1 MQSVICFK
9 DLKAAALYFDR
20 VLPVSFRYMA
30 GTGSGIVANFPEPI
44 PANALVDI
52 VFDQIPSSK
61 DEHYRLFGRVV
72 DGWGDFANRV
82 QRYRTTKNDSSVNDD
97 YNDLHEAYLHDAA
110 IEGLSPVR
118 QQFSQF
124 AESLGI
130 HASAVLLP
138 SDARAAAPIGEDP
151 VVRVAGLGLIDVN
164 RATWEQIVEVRRD
177 PKSRIQLQRL
187 RSFLTEKYS
196 NKSLAFIEDDLAQRI
211 SEYDRVRRKHGFEL
225 VTGSISALLDSS
237 NLQAAAAS
245 GLAFAFLGG
254 PWLGASAATVIEL
267 GKASL
272 EFAKRRR
279 TIVDWQDSHELAYV
293 VELQSR
299 TQ

>member
-9 DLKAAALYFDR
+9 DLKTAALYFDR
-20 VLPVSFRYMA
+20 VLPIAFRSMA
-30 GTGSGIVANFPEPI
+30 GTGSGIVTNFPEPI
-44 PANALVDI
+44 PADALVDI
-52 VFDQIPSSK
+52 VFDQTSSSK

-82 QRYRTTKNDSSVNDD
+82 QRYRTKKMDSSLNDD
-97 YNDLHEAYLHDAA
+97 YKDLHEAYLQDAA
-110 IEGLSPVR
+110 IEGISPVR
-118 QQFSQF
+118 QQFSKF

-130 HASAVLLP
+130 RGSAVLLP
-138 SDARAAAPIGEDP
+138 SDVRPATPIAEEP
-151 VVRVAGLGLIDVN
+151 VVRVAGLGLIDVEC
-164 RATWEQIVEVRRD
+164 ASWDQIVEVRRD

-196 NKSLAFIEDDLAQRI
+196 SKSLAFIEDDLAQRI
-211 SEYDRVRRKHGFEL
+211 SEYERVRRKHGFEI

-245 GLAFAFLGG
+245 GLAVAFLGG
-254 PWLGASAATVIEL
+254 SWAGASAATFIEL

-279 TIVDWQDSHELAYV
+279 TMIDWQDSHELAYV